1 MRVTG
6 YVLKPGYMLKN
17 EKNMVAL
24 DKLLGGE
31 SGGVGFFVVEFFPNI
46 VQWKILSQIVSNL
59 ECFPYTLVYDI

>member
-1 MRVTG
+1 MRVAG

-31 SGGVGFFVVEFFPNI
+31 SGGVGFFVVEFF
-46 VQWKILSQIVSNL
+46 SEHSAL
-59 ECFPYTLVYDI
+59 ENPFSDSVKPRMLPVYSSI